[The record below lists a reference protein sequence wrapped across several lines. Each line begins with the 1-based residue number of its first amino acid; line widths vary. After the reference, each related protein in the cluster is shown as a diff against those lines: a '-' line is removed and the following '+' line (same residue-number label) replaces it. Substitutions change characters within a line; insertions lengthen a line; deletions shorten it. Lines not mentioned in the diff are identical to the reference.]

1 MISMKSKYKIT
12 KFYIDSADNYR
23 VYFTVSKVIFNG
35 GDCCSSV
42 EYLHLSKLLAEEGKS
57 EMLWR
62 CPSSFFKM
70 TSVGRYML
78 VVDEK

>member
-1 MISMKSKYKIT
+1 MSMKSKYKIT
-12 KFYIDSADNYR
+12 KFYIESADNYR

-35 GDCCSSV
+35 GDSCSSV
-42 EYLHLSKLLAEEGKS
+42 ESLHLSKLLEEKDES
-57 EMLWR
+57 EMSWW
-62 CPSSFFKM
+62 SSGFFKM